1 MFWNNRSLA
10 EAVAFFP
17 FLPSFFGKLDS
28 EHASDVI
35 DCQFP
40 GLVATMS
47 RKRKQNGT
55 NYRGKQRHHHNMLCD
70 KWKKRKKVYELIHT
84 VSVKQEWKRNFVK
97 SNISSE
103 TWTTVQSFFKFIFK
117 SNVIQ
122 ESFCSRPPDGTRKK
136 KFFPDHFLCFWLSSL
151 FPTELPMK
159 THAHPASAATAK
171 AAPAYLQLFA
181 LAYIETV

>member
-1 MFWNNRSLA
+1 MENSIFLRFPLLRQRKIIMFWNNRSLA

-70 KWKKRKKVYELIHT
+70 K
-84 VSVKQEWKRNFVK
+84 
-97 SNISSE
+97 
-103 TWTTVQSFFKFIFK
+103 
-117 SNVIQ
+117 
-122 ESFCSRPPDGTRKK
+122 
-136 KFFPDHFLCFWLSSL
+136 
-151 FPTELPMK
+151 
-159 THAHPASAATAK
+159 
-171 AAPAYLQLFA
+171 
-181 LAYIETV
+181 